1 MKRKE
6 NERLLDSI
14 EYIDENI
21 INAVMAKIDPK
32 APIVNEKIRV
42 RNRALRIAVSIA
54 ACLVLLAVAI
64 PTATVVMKL
73 HENVPSDISLVID
86 SGVHAPT
93 TVGADDTNIEV
104 HTPPEHDGTR
114 GLLYEIREDG
124 KTARFVGFGVCT
136 EETVRIASTYDGVP
150 VVEMTL
156 QAYLDEVRKGD
167 GIHIYGNHDYFQY
180 GNEYVKNLIISDTVE
195 TFDIEIIRKCKNLE
209 SIYIGAGIRHN
220 LSWGFSSHEGEN
232 INKLEV
238 SPDNEVY
245 MSRDNCII
253 NKETKTLVRGC
264 KTSIIPADGSVEIIG
279 FHAFQGVVGLK
290 NIVIPDC
297 IKVIDVNA
305 FSWCRDL
312 ESIVL
317 PAGLEKM
324 EFFAFDGCQKLI
336 SVDLNGLEVV
346 PMNAFYSC
354 SNLAEVKGIE
364 NVTEIGDYAFAFCH
378 ALENFTLGKGLKKI
392 GKGALSN
399 TVYSINYEGTMA
411 EWNAIEKGER
421 WNGYAGGM
429 YHLEKIVCSDGS
441 VPTPS
446 ITQREYRDSKNN

>member
-21 INAVMAKIDPK
+21 VNAVMAKIDPK
-32 APIVNEKIRV
+32 APIVNDKIRV

-54 ACLVLLAVAI
+54 ACLVLIAVAI
-64 PTATVVMKL
+64 PAVATLIGQSEPPTVVIE
-73 HENVPSDISLVID
+73 HDEHIP
-86 SGVHAPT
+86 PT
-93 TVGADDTNIEV
+93 DVRADDTNVEV
-104 HTPPEHDGTR
+104 KTPPEHDGSK
-114 GLLYEIREDG
+114 GLIYEIREDG
-124 KTARFVGFGVCT
+124 NTARFVSFGTCT
-136 EETVRIASTYDGVP
+136 EETVVIANTYDGLP

-156 QAYLDEVRKGD
+156 KDYWEVVKKED
-167 GIHIYGNHDYFQY
+167 GIHIDLKEDYFVY

-195 TFDIEIIRKCKNLE
+195 KFDTEILTKCKNIE
-209 SIYIGAGIRHN
+209 SIYIGANIRHKLAWP
-220 LSWGFSSHEGEN
+220 LSTGEGEN
-232 INKLEV
+232 INKIEV

-253 NKETKTLVRGC
+253 EKATKTLVRGC
-264 KTSIIPADGSVEIIG
+264 KTSIIPADGSVETIG
-279 FHAFQGVVGLK
+279 IHAFQGVVGLK

-297 IKVIDVNA
+297 IKVISIGA
-305 FSWCRDL
+305 FSSCRDL

-336 SVDLNGLEVV
+336 SVNLNGLEVV

-354 SNLAEVKGIE
+354 SKLAEVKGIE

-392 GKGALSN
+392 GKAALSN

-421 WNGYAGGM
+421 WNGYAGGK

-446 ITQREYRDSKNN
+446 ITRN